1 MRWKLTAGAVVL
13 AAAALARAGGT
24 VARADELRP
33 PQNVHAEP
41 WTRQSSE
48 LATRSAKAEMQGMP
62 QQALALA
69 DQAIKVN
76 PQDPWPYYDKGMAL
90 ARLGQTDAA
99 VASLTVAEQR
109 FSPADRWGRSVAIY
123 GRANTLAL
131 AGRCAEA
138 RQAFEQYAA
147 FVEAQAP
154 DSAAMARRYGNECR
168 APATPPAAGPSG
180 AAAPGATAAPP
191 TSPAAPVTPA
201 PAPSQAPATPPSP

>member
-1 MRWKLTAGAVVL
+1 MRWKLTALAVV
-13 AAAALARAGGT
+13 AAAG

-69 DQAIKVN
+69 DQAIRVN
-76 PQDPWPYYDKGMAL
+76 PQDPWPHYDKGMAL

-99 VASLTVAEQR
+99 LTSLNAAEQR
-109 FSPADRWGRSVAIY
+109 FSAADRWGRSIAMY

-138 RQAFEQYAA
+138 RQAFEEYAA
-147 FVEAQAP
+147 FVQAQAP
-154 DSAAMARRYGNECR
+154 DAAAMARRYGTECR
-168 APATPPAAGPSG
+168 APATAPAGGPSG
-180 AAAPGATAAPP
+180 AAGPGATTAPSA
-191 TSPAAPVTPA
+191 SPAAPAPTT
-201 PAPSQAPATPPSP
+201 PAPSQVPATPPTP